1 MFNLNKL
8 PKEGTHYEF
17 IETPEVTSVKLIKGK
32 YKDIVYNYGTV
43 KVVPD
48 ESKPTVQ
55 FDYTVTN
62 FGKHEPDLLTADK
75 KFTKMMGDIL
85 INIFE
90 TEMNGFDWT
99 KKEEDESSGIIDT
112 EEPDLQ

>member
-1 MFNLNKL
+1 
-8 PKEGTHYEF
+8 
-17 IETPEVTSVKLIKGK
+17 
-32 YKDIVYNYGTV
+32 
-43 KVVPD
+43 
-48 ESKPTVQ
+48 
-55 FDYTVTN
+55 
-62 FGKHEPDLLTADK
+62 
-75 KFTKMMGDIL
+75 MGDIL